1 MGNEKPI
8 NVWEDNWIPSL
19 NSSKLLT
26 PNNMTVGVLLVRDL
40 IDLESNC
47 WNQTLINRIVNP
59 IDQEAILKIPITNT
73 NYVELHK
80 GW

>member
-1 MGNEKPI
+1 
-8 NVWEDNWIPSL
+8 
-19 NSSKLLT
+19 
-26 PNNMTVGVLLVRDL
+26 MTVGVLLVRDL